1 MKHLLII
8 LISILFLSSPVIGN
22 NHKGETLYFWE
33 TSSGLSWK
41 GFGNKKIHPKYKGD
55 VVSGKPNG
63 LGILTY
69 PWGTKYIGEWK
80 DGRFW
85 YGIGED
91 TKGNIVGKYVNG
103 VNIIKEPMVVVEK
116 KPVVVVETK
125 QTGVLF
131 RRGENRQW
139 RWFRNGNNKNDRK
152 YVGDI
157 RNGKPNGQGTYTY
170 PSGDKYV
177 GEFKDG
183 EYHGQ
188 GTFTFHDGSKYVGEF
203 KDGKVWNGKV
213 YNGNFKYKIVNG
225 K

>member
-1 MKHLLII
+1 
-8 LISILFLSSPVIGN
+8 
-22 NHKGETLYFWE
+22 
-33 TSSGLSWK
+33 
-41 GFGNKKIHPKYKGD
+41 
-55 VVSGKPNG
+55 
-63 LGILTY
+63 
-69 PWGTKYIGEWK
+69 
-80 DGRFW
+80 
-85 YGIGED
+85 
-91 TKGNIVGKYVNG
+91 
-103 VNIIKEPMVVVEK
+103 MVVAKK
-116 KPVVVVETK
+116 KPVVVVEK
-125 QTGVLF
+125 NQTGVLF

-139 RWFRNGNNKNDRK
+139 SWYRNGNNKNDRI

-170 PSGDKYV
+170 PSGDQYV